1 MGLQTYLVRPGV
13 LLVAI
18 ATGTIGLAAGPAVAK
33 KPKTFA
39 LLEVSPKRIKVKV
52 AGSGY
57 GEPKKPWKVKWSGTP
72 TFPITV
78 NITPEPG
85 HCPTDT
91 PLHCSPGT
99 DTITDTSAE
108 SAELSPADWGCSAP
122 GGEPFTF
129 TGIFDVSL
137 TDADNETT
145 NALPVEWTCDW

>member
-1 MGLQTYLVRPGV
+1 MRFCGKSVGPLVAAAIAVGLQG
-13 LLVAI
+13 A
-18 ATGTIGLAAGPAVAK
+18 AAGPAIAK

-39 LLEVSPKRIKVKV
+39 LLKVSPEHITVKV

-57 GEPKKPWKVKWSGTP
+57 AQPKKPWKVKWSGTP

-85 HCPTDT
+85 HCPTET
-91 PLHCSPGT
+91 TFHCSPGT
-99 DTITDTSAE
+99 DTINSSSGE
-108 SAELSPADWGCSAP
+108 SAELSAADWGCTVA
-122 GGEPFTF
+122 GGAPFTF

-145 NALPVEWTCDW
+145 NSLPVEWNCIW